1 MEFLTEHRIPIGIWA
16 KNCVDWLT
24 QNGAWF
30 FDQLSA
36 LLSKVINALLFLL
49 QWPHALVIVA
59 LMTGLSFYLRRSI
72 GLALFTC
79 LGLLLIINQGYWKET
94 TETLAL
100 VLAEAAVHMGAGDY
114 GDEFHVA
121 IRNEAGVSA
130 EDTAAIA
137 AAADEIDR
145 ASGRWRRGDAPPG
158 GEM

>member
-1 MEFLTEHRIPIGIWA
+1 MWA
-16 KNCVDWLT
+16 KKCVEWLT

-79 LGLLLIINQGYWKET
+79 LGLLLIINQGYWKENDRN
-94 TETLAL
+94 AR
-100 VLAEAAVHMGAGDY
+100 AGSSCHSRQY
-114 GDEFHVA
+114 GDRH
-121 IRNEAGVSA
+121 SA
-130 EDTAAIA
+130 WNCCRAQAMALRIHASDPRSD
-137 AAADEIDR
+137 ADHSHLRLFDPRLILFGSE
-145 ASGRWRRGDAPPG
+145 WCPG
-158 GEM
+158 